1 MRKNDK
7 GVKGMSDY
15 DDQLE
20 GTELVKQLR
29 AQLKAQKK
37 ASDEA
42 AEELKGFRQERRT
55 QTIAAKLT
63 EKGLNAKVAKLVPQ
77 DVEDVDTWLTE
88 YGDVFGITQADG
100 ETPPPEAAAQSRV
113 SNLEAFSQT
122 GSESLANKIATAA
135 SRDDLLKILAAQR

>member
-1 MRKNDK
+1 
-7 GVKGMSDY
+7 MSDY

-29 AQLKAQKK
+29 TQLKAQKK
-37 ASDEA
+37 ANDEA
-42 AEELKGFRQERRT
+42 AEELKTFRQERRT
-55 QTIAAKLT
+55 QTLASKLT

-77 DVEDVDTWLTE
+77 DVEDVDAWLTE
-88 YGDVFGITQADG
+88 YGDVFGINQPTTD
-100 ETPPPEAAAQSRV
+100 EPSPDAAAQSRV

-135 SRDDLLKILAAQR
+135 SRDDLMKILAAGR

>member
-1 MRKNDK
+1 
-7 GVKGMSDY
+7 MSDY

-20 GTELVKQLR
+20 GTDLVKQLR

-42 AEELKGFRQERRT
+42 LEELKGFRQEQRT
-55 QTIAAKLT
+55 RTIASKLT

-88 YGDVFGITQADG
+88 YGDVFGITQEGSEA
-100 ETPPPEAAAQSRV
+100 PPPEAAAQSRV
-113 SNLEAFSQT
+113 SNLEALGQV
-122 GSESLANKIATAA
+122 GSESLQNRIASAT
-135 SRDDLLKILAAQR
+135 SQDELMKILATAR